1 MPTPT
6 YTPLATVTL
15 GSAVSSV
22 SFSAIPASY
31 RDLILVHSAKHS
43 FAGAVSVR
51 DNGIRFNSDSG
62 SNYPRVTM
70 WSGSG
75 AYSETATE
83 TDIALL
89 YGMASAPYQ
98 AGIVQIM
105 DYSATD
111 KHKTVLYRT
120 GSGSDSNYGVYAQA
134 SRWANTAAITS
145 LSITPNPSYTIL
157 AGSTFSLYG
166 VIA

>member
-15 GSAVSSV
+15 GSDVSSV

-31 RDLILVHSAKHS
+31 RDLIVV
-43 FAGAVSVR
+43 F
-51 DNGIRFNSDSG
+51 NGTTQATGGRNFVMRFNGDSG
-62 SNYPRVTM
+62 SNYSNVTM
-70 WSGSG
+70 FGNGSTTSSG
-75 AYSETATE
+75 AAGTTSALNVIV
-83 TDIALL
+83 DNNPGVAIA
-89 YGMASAPYQ
+89 
-98 AGIVQIM
+98 QIM

-111 KHKTVLYRT
+111 KHKTVLGR
-120 GSGSDSNYGVYAQA
+120 GNVAAIGVDARA

-145 LSITPNPSYTIL
+145 ITMFPDTLKWLS
-157 AGSTFSLYG
+157 GSTFSLYG